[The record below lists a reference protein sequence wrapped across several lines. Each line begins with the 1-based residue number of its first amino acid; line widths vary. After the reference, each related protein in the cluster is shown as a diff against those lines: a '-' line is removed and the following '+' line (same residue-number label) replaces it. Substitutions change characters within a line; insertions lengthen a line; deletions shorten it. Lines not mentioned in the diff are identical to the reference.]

1 MGQFET
7 KFKAVEILNF
17 ITPNFRMLHL
27 KVTTLCS
34 LLVLFR
40 LPLYR
45 GASIRRN
52 DLQRQA
58 GFMRPVE
65 TDNPTQVVE
74 PDSPTQVVDTANK
87 MPETTGTSVLKTLGP
102 LTEKISSVKSHV
114 PEFLKEMLTIKIADS
129 YDLEHKAKQGI
140 SLQRATSTDFL
151 RVTVGALSG
160 AVMGQ
165 GLLAKGTVYLVNWF
179 LGSLA
184 PLVPM
189 DIVEYL
195 LGRHVVLQ
203 DVDFVER
210 MILDILEVY
219 GAWTRFS

>member
-58 GFMRPVE
+58 GFMRPGE

-74 PDSPTQVVDTANK
+74 TANKNPDNPTK
-87 MPETTGTSVLKTLGP
+87 MPETTATSVLKTLGP

-184 PLVPM
+184 HLVPM